1 MPIKRGG
8 QTRSNAGRYAPE
20 GQGATQRG
28 GRTRTPSGNARPT
41 QTARLPRANMPGT
54 VTPSGAARSPQRSGL
69 SIIGDVANVINAV
82 RRYGPLAAAYEV
94 SKPRGLASGE
104 LSAEMQKKMQ
114 ETRERISREPKNLP
128 RNPQEG
134 MTRAQSFDA
143 AFAEARKA
151 GQKQFDWR
159 GRTYT
164 TKMK

>member
-28 GRTRTPSGNARPT
+28 GRTRTPSGNVRPT

-54 VTPSGAARSPQRSGL
+54 VTPSGAARSPQQSGL
-69 SIIGDVANVINAV
+69 SILSDVMNVIGAV

-143 AFAEARKA
+143 AFADARKT
-151 GQKQFDWR
+151 GKKQFDWR

-164 TKMK
+164 TQMK

>member
-28 GRTRTPSGNARPT
+28 RNIPTPSGKERPM

-54 VTPSGAARSPQRSGL
+54 VTPSGAARSPQQSGL
-69 SIIGDVANVINAV
+69 SILSDVMNVIGAV
-82 RRYGPLAAAYEV
+82 RRFGPAAAAYEA
-94 SKPRGLASGE
+94 SKPRPTAAGTLTEA
-104 LSAEMQKKMQ
+104 
-114 ETRERISREPKNLP
+114 RIRGDYKPSQNVP
-128 RNPQEG
+128 NPQEG
-134 MTRAQSFDA
+134 MTRAQSFDK
-143 AFAEARKA
+143 AFAEARSA
-151 GQKQFDWR
+151 GKKQFDWR

>member
-28 GRTRTPSGNARPT
+28 RNIPTPSGKERPM

-54 VTPSGAARSPQRSGL
+54 VTPSGAARSPQQSGL
-69 SIIGDVANVINAV
+69 SILSDVMNVIGAV
-82 RRYGPLAAAYEV
+82 RRFGPAAAAYEA
-94 SKPRGLASGE
+94 SKPRPTAAGTLTEA
-104 LSAEMQKKMQ
+104 
-114 ETRERISREPKNLP
+114 RIRGDYKPSQNMP
-128 RNPQEG
+128 NPQEG
-134 MTRAQSFDA
+134 MTRAQSFDK
-143 AFAEARKA
+143 AFAEARSA
-151 GQKQFDWR
+151 GKKQFDWR

>member
-28 GRTRTPSGNARPT
+28 RNIPTPSGKERPM

-54 VTPSGAARSPQRSGL
+54 VTPSGAARSPQQSGL
-69 SIIGDVANVINAV
+69 SILSDVMNVIGAV
-82 RRYGPLAAAYEV
+82 RRFGPAAAAYEA
-94 SKPRGLASGE
+94 SKPRPTAAGTLTEA
-104 LSAEMQKKMQ
+104 
-114 ETRERISREPKNLP
+114 RERGDYKPSQNMP
-128 RNPQEG
+128 NPQEG
-134 MTRAQSFDA
+134 MTRAQSFDK
-143 AFAEARKA
+143 AFAEARSA
-151 GQKQFDWR
+151 GKKQFDWR